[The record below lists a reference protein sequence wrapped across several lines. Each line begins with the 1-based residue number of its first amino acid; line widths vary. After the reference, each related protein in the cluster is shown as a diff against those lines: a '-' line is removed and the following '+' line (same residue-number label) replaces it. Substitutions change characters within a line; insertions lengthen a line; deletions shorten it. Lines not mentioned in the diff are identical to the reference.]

1 MNTSDDPQLVNPAPA
16 NDGFFRNANG
26 LNFNQGSFNFNLV
39 HGNMTVGHSG
49 EGRSHV
55 RGTEWIT
62 AQKLITFKWNT
73 YRWVDFDQQTLQQ
86 LRTTSSGI
94 VTMEMESMTLT
105 ESRVKVYRI
114 YSYDRQD
121 IFENHLKFVK
131 SPFVLWPSRTI
142 SIWHIP

>member
-1 MNTSDDPQLVNPAPA
+1 MVSSESQPK
-16 NDGFFRNANG
+16 
-26 LNFNQGSFNFNLV
+26 
-39 HGNMTVGHSG
+39 
-49 EGRSHV
+49 
-55 RGTEWIT
+55 
-62 AQKLITFKWNT
+62 KLITFKWNT

-114 YSYDRQD
+114 HSYDRQD

-131 SPFVLWPSRTI
+131 SPFVL
-142 SIWHIP
+142 